1 MQETFK
7 REKKNIPP
15 DKVDEVISDY
25 KKAGAI
31 KTEKYQQP
39 DKLYTV
45 IATFVKTIIEAKA
58 T

>member
-7 REKKNIPP
+7 REKKNIPA
-15 DKVDEVISDY
+15 DTVDEIINEY
-25 KKAGAI
+25 KQAGAI
-31 KTEKYQQP
+31 KTEKIQQP

-45 IATFVKTIIEAKA
+45 TATFVKTIIKTKA